1 MEMIGL
7 STGRFLHLSVTSI
20 KVGLAKFSSDR
31 TRSGTFLE
39 TFSIFDT
46 NIN

>member
-7 STGRFLHLSVTSI
+7 STGRFLRLSVTSI
-20 KVGLAKFSSDR
+20 KVGLVKFSSDR
-31 TRSGTFLE
+31 TAFRDV
-39 TFSIFDT
+39 FSNFFIFDT